1 MYSFKSTV
9 RYSECDTNS
18 TLTIPALINYLQDCS
33 TFHVESVGHGIEHCN
48 ERHFAW
54 FIAAWQIQ
62 VERLPRFTE
71 DIKVTTWSY
80 AKRPTLANRLFTI
93 EAADGKVLV
102 QADSLWFPFDTQ
114 ENRVR
119 RIPEEE
125 LVYINDEN
133 VPIDLPPTQRKLKV
147 QGESEQLKPIEVV
160 EHHLDANN
168 HVNNGQYV
176 TMASSAVLSKEPAF
190 ELHRLCVQYKNA
202 AKLGD
207 VIVPHLY
214 VEERGYA
221 VNLTDE
227 QSTSYAVVR
236 MERR

>member
-1 MYSFKSTV
+1 MYSFSSTV
-9 RYSECDTNS
+9 RYSECGRNS
-18 TLTIPALINYLQDCS
+18 ILTIPALINYMQDCS
-33 TFHVESVGHGIEHCN
+33 TFHIEKVGHGIEYCT

-54 FIAAWQIQ
+54 YVAAWQIQ

-80 AKRPTLANRLFTI
+80 TKRPTLANRLFTV
-93 EAADGKVLV
+93 ESSDGELLV
-102 QADSLWFPFDTQ
+102 QADSLWFPFDTL
-114 ENRVR
+114 EGRVR

-125 LVYINDEN
+125 LVFINDVD
-133 VPIDLPPTQRKLKV
+133 VPVDLPHTQRKLRL
-147 QGESEQLKPIEVV
+147 QGESKQLAPIEVA

-176 TMASSAVLSKEPAF
+176 AMASGVVFAYDEEF
-190 ELHRLCVQYKNA
+190 ELYRLCVQYKNA
-202 AKLGD
+202 AKIGD

-221 VNLTDE
+221 VDLADE
-227 QSTSYAVVR
+227 NGASYAVVR